1 MSGAREEILGRIRA
15 ALDHA
20 QPPPDQGAEAE
31 WRLSRRLS
39 HPRPNLVPE
48 RGRGNELAQQFISEM
63 ERVDGTTARVTALAG
78 APRAIAAFL
87 AENSLPGT
95 LKVAPDPLLKNLP
108 WRDEKDLSVEFG
120 RAYDRDP
127 VGVSA
132 AFAGVA
138 ETGTLMLVSG
148 ADGPVTVSFLPDTH
162 IVVLPVWRLAGAY
175 EDAWARLRG
184 EAGEGD
190 AFMPRTV
197 NWITGPSRTADIEQ
211 SLLLGAHGP
220 RRLHVILVEGDG

>member
-15 ALDHA
+15 ALDPA
-20 QPPPDQGAEAE
+20 RPLPDQGAEAE
-31 WRLSRRLS
+31 RRLFRRLS

-48 RGRGNELAQQFISEM
+48 RGRGNELAQQLISEM

-108 WRDEKDLSVEFG
+108 WRDERDLSVEFG

-148 ADGPVTVSFLPDTH
+148 ADGPVTVSFLPTP
-162 IVVLPVWRLAGAY
+162 ISWCCPSGAWPGPTKTPGPGCGARPAKGTPSCPVPSIGSPGLRAPPISNKACF
-175 EDAWARLRG
+175 WAPMVP
-184 EAGEGD
+184 A
-190 AFMPRTV
+190 ACM
-197 NWITGPSRTADIEQ
+197 
-211 SLLLGAHGP
+211 
-220 RRLHVILVEGDG
+220 